1 MLLRITRA
9 MQHIAHIVLV
19 FSVWDH
25 GTMPL
30 DTLARAYLEA
40 RTAAG
45 WTQAELAARAGVA
58 RATVARI
65 ERGEGGLTVATLQRV
80 AAELGQRLEVRLVEG
95 E

>member
-1 MLLRITRA
+1 
-9 MQHIAHIVLV
+9 MQHIVHIVLV

-30 DTLARAYLEA
+30 DALARAYLEA
-40 RTAAG
+40 RTALG
-45 WTQAELAARAGVA
+45 WTQAELAARAGVS

-65 ERGEGGLTVATLQRV
+65 ERGEWSLTLATLQRV
-80 AAELGQRLEVRLVEG
+80 AAVLGQQLEVGLVEG